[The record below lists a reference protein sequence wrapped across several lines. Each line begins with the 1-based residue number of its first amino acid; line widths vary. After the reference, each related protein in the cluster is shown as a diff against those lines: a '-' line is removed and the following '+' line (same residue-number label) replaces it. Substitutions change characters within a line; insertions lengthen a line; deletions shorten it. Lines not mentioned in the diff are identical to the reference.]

1 MQQLRS
7 RASEKIPEF
16 PEIEKEVDLDTGL
29 LKENAVQ
36 FYSSVLE
43 APSQE
48 EVEGYIKYSAKKL
61 NECGFTGV
69 QSDDLASLPGKNW
82 RRIMASYKALD
93 ARGELSIR
101 HYEQCLFE
109 RAEDAKAFI
118 EEGYRTGQRG
128 ENFTIGPMKLIQD
141 GSLGARTA
149 AMNEPYEDAPGNT
162 GIITFSQDELDDL
175 FAFLTGIRC
184 RRQYTVSVT
193 GPWIWSLRLLRSLP
207 SGKTTKR
214 ADMVSFIA
222 RSPTHVF
229 WRK

>member
-1 MQQLRS
+1 M
-7 RASEKIPEF
+7 P
-16 PEIEKEVDLDTGL
+16 
-29 LKENAVQ
+29 
-36 FYSSVLE
+36 
-43 APSQE
+43 
-48 EVEGYIKYSAKKL
+48 
-61 NECGFTGV
+61 
-69 QSDDLASLPGKNW
+69 
-82 RRIMASYKALD
+82 
-93 ARGELSIR
+93 
-101 HYEQCLFE
+101 FE

-207 SGKTTKR
+207 SGKTTKGQTWY
-214 ADMVSFIA
+214 
-222 RSPTHVF
+222 RSLPDHQPTYSGENEGAGSSGLYSAGVY
-229 WRK
+229 

>member
-1 MQQLRS
+1 M
-7 RASEKIPEF
+7 E
-16 PEIEKEVDLDTGL
+16 D
-29 LKENAVQ
+29 
-36 FYSSVLE
+36 
-43 APSQE
+43 
-48 EVEGYIKYSAKKL
+48 YIKYSAKKL

-118 EEGYRTGQRG
+118 EEGYRTGQR
-128 ENFTIGPMKLIQD
+128 EDHYTVGPMKLIQD

-149 AMNEPYEDAPGNT
+149 AMNEPYEDSPENT

-175 FAFLTGIRC
+175 FAFFVRHQMQAAVHCIGD
-184 RRQYTVSVT
+184 
-193 GPWIWSLRLLRSLP
+193 
-207 SGKTTKR
+207 R
-214 ADMVSFIA
+214 AIDMVIEA
-222 RSPTHVF
+222 AAKSPY
-229 WRK
+229 RKDN